1 MLLVIAFA
9 FILLKIAGF
18 VQLTWNEV
26 ILCEL
31 ILLMCSILELILIY
45 KKINKS
51 LVEWS
56 FFRT

>member
-31 ILLMCSILELILIY
+31 ILLMCSILELILIC
-45 KKINKS
+45 KKINNRFK
-51 LVEWS
+51 
-56 FFRT
+56 

>member
-9 FILLKIAGF
+9 FILLKIAGC

-45 KKINKS
+45 KKINNRFK
-51 LVEWS
+51 
-56 FFRT
+56 